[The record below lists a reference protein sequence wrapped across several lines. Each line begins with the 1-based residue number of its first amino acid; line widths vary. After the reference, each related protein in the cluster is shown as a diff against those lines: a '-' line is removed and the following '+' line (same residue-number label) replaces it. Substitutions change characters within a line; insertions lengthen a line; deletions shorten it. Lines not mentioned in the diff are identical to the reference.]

1 MLLMKHK
8 LLFLGVL
15 FILYQNIGFA
25 QLTPMFEWSSML
37 PYNQAKCVTEADEY
51 VYVGTSTGLVR
62 VAKSDYSIRRFSKED
77 GMADFDIAALGYSNS
92 TQSLIIGYKNGNID
106 VLIGGEFYNLPEI
119 INSGSISTK
128 VIHSITVK
136 NNLAY
141 ICAGYG
147 ISIVDL
153 NNRKFKS
160 TAKFQPAGQP
170 EFSVYDIAI
179 DEHKIYAATAKGLYE
194 YSDLNLF
201 EDFGSWNLM
210 SGLPNGHF
218 TFAEIFNNK
227 LYTVYS
233 NLATHAIDDDDT
245 LFFLNGTNFVPSTEV
260 VNATIT
266 GLKENRNKLVIN
278 YKTSGINYVLA
289 KNIDWSDYVS
299 TTNAYFSNTSASVY
313 AQDGKIYIPDF
324 YFGLVVL
331 HASEHVDLISVPGPF
346 SNRARKITFQDNTIN
361 IASGGFSPNFGD
373 AYIGEGL
380 FFNKDNNW
388 SFQNFLN
395 QPLLIGASDFVC
407 LANDPKSKNTVYAGA
422 LTGGLYKFEDQ
433 ICVQKYDYASTGG
446 LIGTASKS
454 SVYAI
459 QPDEKGNLF
468 IAHNGATPVS
478 ILKQD
483 GSIISFPIPYVNSS
497 DKILDIVHVTNDIVW
512 FATYGKGIIA
522 IKHENYVPT
531 NVRQLTTA
539 VGNGKLTSMSVTSIK
554 KDKDGEVWAGT
565 INGFTIFYNPQSV
578 FTSGV
583 NIDAS
588 QPIVKA
594 DDGNNE
600 PVLKGANILS
610 ITVDGG
616 NRKWIC
622 MQGAGVTLLSE
633 DGFKIEQSFTKS
645 NSPLLGDNVFNADI
659 DPKTGMVY
667 FSTENGISIFRS
679 NATEATDKF
688 EDVYAFPNPVRPGY
702 NGYVTITGLAEG
714 AEVKITDSNGQLIY
728 ETFAKG
734 GTATWN
740 LYSFNGQKAKS
751 GVYLVFTNGEQKKSK
766 HVTKI
771 LIMQ

>member
-8 LLFLGVL
+8 FILLGLL
-15 FILYQNIGFA
+15 FILCQTIGYS

-37 PYNQAKCVTEADEY
+37 PYNQAKCVTEAGDY

-77 GMADFDIAALGYSNS
+77 GMADFDIAALGYSNTS
-92 TQSLIIGYKNGNID
+92 QSLIIGYKNGNID
-106 VLIGGEFYNLPEI
+106 VLVGGEFYNMPEI
-119 INSGSISTK
+119 YNSGSISTK
-128 VIHSITVK
+128 IIHSITVK

-141 ICAGYG
+141 LCAGYG

-160 TAKFQPAGQP
+160 TARFQPAGQP

-194 YSDLNLF
+194 YSDVNLF

-218 TFAEIFNNK
+218 NFTEIFNNT
-227 LYTVYS
+227 LYVVYS
-233 NLATHAIDDDDT
+233 NQLTNAIDDDDT
-245 LFFLNGTNFVPSTEV
+245 LFIMNGTNFVPSTEI

-278 YKTSGINYVLA
+278 YKTGITNYVLA
-289 KNIDWSDYVS
+289 KNTDLSDYVLS
-299 TTNAYFSNTSASVY
+299 TNAYFTNTSSSIY
-313 AQDGKIYIPDF
+313 AQDGKIYVPDY
-324 YFGLVVL
+324 YFGLAVL
-331 HASEHVDLISVPGPF
+331 HANEHVDLISVPGPF
-346 SNRARKITFQDNTIN
+346 SNRTRKISFQENTVN
-361 IASGGFSPNFGD
+361 IASGGFSPNFGE

-388 SFQNFLN
+388 SFQNYLN
-395 QPLLIGASDFVC
+395 QPLLVGSVDFVC
-407 LANDPKSKNTVYAGA
+407 LANDPKSSKTLYAGA
-422 LTGGLYKFEDQ
+422 LIGGLYKFEDQ
-433 ICVQKYDYASTGG
+433 ICVQKYDFSNTGG
-446 LIGTASKS
+446 LIGTATKT
-454 SVYAI
+454 SVFAL

-468 IAHNGATPVS
+468 IAHNGSTPIS

-483 GSIISFPIPYVNSS
+483 GNIVSFPVPLLNSS
-497 DKILDIVHVTNDIVW
+497 DKVLDILHVTNDIVW
-512 FATYGKGIIA
+512 IATYGKGILA
-522 IKHENYVPT
+522 VKHENFTPT
-531 NVRQLTTA
+531 NFRQLTTA
-539 VGNGKLTSMSVTSIK
+539 VGNGKLTSLSVTSIK

-565 INGFTIFYNPQSV
+565 VNGFTIFYNPQSV
-578 FTSGV
+578 FTTGV

-600 PVLKGANILS
+600 PVLKGANIAN

-633 DGFKIEQSFTKS
+633 DGFTIEQAFTKS
-645 NSPLLGDNVFNADI
+645 NSPLLGDNVYNADI
-659 DPKTGMVY
+659 DPNTGMVY

-679 NATEATDKF
+679 NATEATDSF

-702 NGYVTITGLAEG
+702 TGYVTITGLADD
-714 AEVKITDSNGQLIY
+714 AEVKITDTNGQLIY

-740 LYSFNGQKAKS
+740 LHSFSGVKARS
-751 GVYLVFTNGEQKKSK
+751 GVYLVFANGEAKKSK